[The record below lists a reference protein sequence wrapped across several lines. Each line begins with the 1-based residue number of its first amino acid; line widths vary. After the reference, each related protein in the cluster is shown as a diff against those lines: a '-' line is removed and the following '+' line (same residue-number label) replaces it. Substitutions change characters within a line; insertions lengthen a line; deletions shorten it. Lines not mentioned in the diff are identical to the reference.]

1 MAQSSLPAL
10 LANVNTTQLNFSQA
24 CTSIT
29 TATNLY
35 DQYFCTDCDTSDSP
49 WYRNSE
55 ANNGTVAWIDFWATA
70 LETYPPLAHNESG
83 LLTDQ
88 NVWQWANSSTAT
100 FDFFWNPTV
109 STNASWYAD
118 DIAIWGG
125 CVGNK
130 TMNEQDA
137 SVYSD
142 NSYDFNDMIEDCM
155 SIFCCQIP
163 LDSNL
168 LSDNKT
174 AYEYYPEWNTADTCS
189 FHTCEAA
196 TQGNPD
202 LAGIGVSPPVPPICG
217 VKC

>member
-1 MAQSSLPAL
+1 MAQSSLPEL

-29 TATNLY
+29 NATKLY
-35 DQYFCTDCDTSDSP
+35 DQYFCLNCNASAAP
-49 WYRNSE
+49 WYQSSE
-55 ANNGTVAWIDFWATA
+55 DNNDTVVWIDFWAAA
-70 LETYPPLAHNESG
+70 LKTYPPLDHSG
-83 LLTDQ
+83 LLTEE
-88 NVWQWANSSTAT
+88 NVWQWAKTSTTAS
-100 FDFFWNPTV
+100 DFFLNPTV

-130 TMNEQDA
+130 TLNEQDA
-137 SVYSD
+137 SIISD

-168 LSDNKT
+168 LSDDT
-174 AYEYYPEWNTADTCS
+174 TPYRYYPEWNTAETCS

-202 LAGIGVSPPVPPICG
+202 LAGIGVSPPVPRICSET
-217 VKC
+217 C